1 MTVRKWLTGAQVLL
15 LSVFLCCAAYLGKYA
30 YDLHHASSEY
40 DELRREV
47 AEAVDASGAYEKYDE
62 NTAGSGSIDAEAVDP
77 AKMLAEKNDDYAGW
91 ITVRGT
97 SIDYPVV
104 QTDNNEFYLKRDF
117 YKNKNASG
125 VPFIDCECTPESLN
139 TIIYAHNMKDG
150 SMFAPL
156 VRFTDKSYFDAHGS
170 VMYGGE
176 YKVFAV
182 FRTSVG
188 SDNEFFYRDFADL
201 TEEDKYYEYVNE
213 TLNRAVCKSDD
224 TPVFG
229 DRLITLSTCA
239 YNSENERVVVLA
251 HAAE

>member
-15 LSVFLCCAAYLGKYA
+15 LLVFLCCAAYLGKYA
-30 YDLHHASSEY
+30 YDLHHANSEY

-47 AEAVDASGAYEKYDE
+47 TEAVDASGAYEKYDE
-62 NTAGSGSIDAEAVDP
+62 SGEVISEVPDPTAI
-77 AKMLAEKNDDYAGW
+77 LIEKNSDYAGW
-91 ITVRGT
+91 ITIPDT

-104 QTDNNEFYLKRDF
+104 QTSDNEFYLKRDF

-156 VRFTDKSYFDAHGS
+156 VKYTDKSYFDAHKTI
-170 VMYGGE
+170 MYGGE

-201 TEEDKYYEYVNE
+201 TEEDMYNEYVNGVID
-213 TLNRAVCKSDD
+213 RAVCKSGD

-229 DRLITLSTCA
+229 DKLLTLSTCA

-251 HAAE
+251 YAAE